1 MDNETSHVVAM
12 LDPWFYR
19 HANEYV
25 LEERNW
31 DMYLEPLMQ
40 EADFILDNL
49 MDALECYHDSNI
61 ELCMELPVRVFSLH
75 VFKLFWSLRIHEPLW
90 ICPAYVEP
98 RRLPRTINIS
108 EFSCR
113 FPKYDL
119 PCCHS
124 DDYARRLEVL

>member
-1 MDNETSHVVAM
+1 M

-40 EADFILDNL
+40 EADFIKDNL
-49 MDALECYHDSNI
+49 IIALECYLDSNI
-61 ELCMELPVRVFSLH
+61 ELCMEMPEKAFSLY
-75 VFKLFWSLRIHEPLW
+75 VFKPFWSLRIHEPLW
-90 ICPAYVEP
+90 ICPAYTEP
-98 RRLPRTINIS
+98 RNLPRTIDIS
-108 EFSCR
+108 ECSCR

-124 DDYARRLEVL
+124 DHYAQRLEVP